1 MFGYKKYDITI
12 AATYLGTHEA
22 TIDIFM
28 VGIWAKTSD
37 DAIEKARNKWAKRL
51 WKKDCIEFT
60 LTYAT
65 LMVHKTLRVTGG
77 HYSIKTVNT
86 GLDKEMIKYIEN
98 DIKATME
105 LQNFTQ
111 RIHGSEYHEK

>member
-12 AATYLGTHEA
+12 AATFLGVHKGE
-22 TIDIFM
+22 IDIFM
-28 VGIWAKTSD
+28 VGICARTSD

-65 LMVHKTLRVTGG
+65 LIVHKTLRVTGG

-86 GLDKEMIKYIEN
+86 GLDKEMIKYIDD
-98 DIKATME
+98 DIRETME
-105 LQNFTQ
+105 FQGITQ
-111 RIHGSEYHEK
+111 RIHGSDYHE